1 MPTTTTTNAENYVSL
16 EGRGRVEPFSVHH
29 YSAKVISSGL
39 VMDRGEC
46 FTACFAVI
54 ALEEGRN
61 RKHGQRDGDGDTD
74 CIEL

>member
-1 MPTTTTTNAENYVSL
+1 MSTV
-16 EGRGRVEPFSVHH
+16 H

-74 CIEL
+74 CSEL